1 MSTSRELPSTFGR
14 VSILGASLDVGNRGV
29 AALGESVASLIL
41 GLEPS
46 ARVAFHYY
54 ATVGGQRR
62 VAGDPGGEVTVFNCR
77 LSPRSRPA
85 ESIAVIL
92 AAAVLY
98 RIGIRSPARRNPWLA
113 ALLDASFIADIRG
126 GDSLADI
133 YGLRR
138 FLVGSLPLLSVLI
151 LGRPYVL
158 LPQTY
163 GPFRTRTA
171 RWLAALMLRRASDVW
186 TRDRRCIPIAEAL
199 SGRTPRVSPDVA
211 FTLSPV
217 EPRELSFD
225 PPGTRL
231 DDAPLLVGLNV
242 SGLLYMGGYTGRNMF
257 GLRSSYRDT
266 VNGLVSA
273 LLERTAAT
281 IVVVPHTFGIEME
294 DEASAAIYEATK
306 AAFPGRVVLLKSTLR
321 AREVKWV
328 IGRTHFF
335 VGSRMHACIGALS
348 QHVPTVGLGYS
359 DKFLGVFESAGVGE
373 AVVDLRRHDAEAVT
387 REVLRLLENREA
399 TASRLNGQVA
409 SVQRRV
415 RQAFADMASANG
427 TVDARAAASATVIGQ
442 A

>member
-1 MSTSRELPSTFGR
+1 MSALRETSATFER

-29 AALGESVASLIL
+29 TALGESVASLIL
-41 GLEPS
+41 DLAPS

-54 ATVGGQRR
+54 AAVGGRR
-62 VAGDPGGEVTVFNCR
+62 QLADGEVSVFNCR

-85 ESIAVIL
+85 ENIGVIL
-92 AAAVLY
+92 AVAALY
-98 RIGIRSPARRNPWLA
+98 RLGVRSPARRNPWLS

-126 GDSLADI
+126 GDSLSDI

-171 RWLAALMLRRASDVW
+171 RWLAAMMLRRASDIW
-186 TRDRRCIPIAEAL
+186 TRDRRSIPIAEAVAK
-199 SGRTPRVSPDVA
+199 RTPRVSPDVA

-217 EPRELSFD
+217 EPRALSFD
-225 PPGTRL
+225 PPDVRL
-231 DDAPLLVGLNV
+231 DAAPLLVGLNV

-257 GLRSSYRDT
+257 GLRSSYQDT
-266 VNGLVSA
+266 VNGVVSA
-273 LLERTAAT
+273 LLERTPAT
-281 IVVVPHTFGIEME
+281 IVVIPHTFGIEME
-294 DEASAAIYEATK
+294 DEASAAILESTRD
-306 AAFPGRVVLLKSTLR
+306 AFPGRVVLLKSTLR
-321 AREVKWV
+321 AREVKWL

-335 VGSRMHACIGALS
+335 IGSRMHACIGALS

-359 DKFLGVFESAGVGE
+359 DKFLGVFESAGVGD

-387 REVLRLLENREA
+387 REVLRLLECRDR
-399 TASRLNGQVA
+399 TASRLAAHVQ
-409 SVQRRV
+409 SVQRQV
-415 RQAFADMASANG
+415 RQAFADMASMNRPVA
-427 TVDARAAASATVIGQ
+427 THLTASAEVIGP